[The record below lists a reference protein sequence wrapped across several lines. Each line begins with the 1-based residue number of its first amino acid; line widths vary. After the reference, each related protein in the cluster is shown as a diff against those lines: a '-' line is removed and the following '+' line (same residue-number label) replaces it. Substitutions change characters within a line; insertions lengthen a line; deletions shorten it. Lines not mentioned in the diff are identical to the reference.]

1 VLDTRTLNTR
11 TLDSRTRTTV
21 RPAYAVA
28 LGLAVLYTSY
38 ALLRH
43 HSFQTTGFDL
53 GIFEQAVRSYN
64 AGRWP
69 TADLKGPDFPLLGDH
84 FHPVLAL
91 LAVPYAIAPRA
102 ETLLVSQALLLAASA
117 IPVTRFA
124 VDRLGRRGVV
134 VGVAYGLSWGLH
146 NTVAFD
152 FHEVAFAVPLLAFS
166 LEALAREQWRRS
178 IAWAL
183 PLVLVKEDLGLTVA
197 AIGLYL
203 VWRGVRHGWAVA
215 AFGVS
220 AFAVVVFAVLPAV
233 NPAGDYPYWGQL
245 AETSGLGWLRL
256 LTVFALLAPTGFLAV
271 RSPLLVVALP
281 TLAWR
286 FASGNPAHWGIEHH
300 YSAVLMPVVFIAFV
314 TANPRRVWVSAAVT
328 AAFTL
333 VLLLRPAHQPTWN
346 EAQRSKTTEILAM
359 IPDNAHVAASNRLA
373 PHLTGRCRVSL
384 FPRVL
389 DAEWLV
395 VSQPTGWPV
404 RADEEARLVK
414 TASAT
419 HRVVAEAD
427 HVILLRRG

>member
-1 VLDTRTLNTR
+1 MLVTRPW
-11 TLDSRTRTTV
+11 TTV
-21 RPAYAVA
+21 RPAHAVA
-28 LGLAVLYTSY
+28 LGLAVLYASY
-38 ALLRH
+38 ALVRH

-53 GIFEQAVRSYN
+53 GIFEQAVRSYA

-69 TADLKGPDFPLLGDH
+69 TADLKGPGFPLLGDH
-84 FHPVLAL
+84 FHPVVAL
-91 LAVPYAIAPRA
+91 LAPAYLIAPRA
-102 ETLLVSQALLLAASA
+102 ETLLVAQALLLAVSA

-124 VDRLGRRGVV
+124 VDRLGGRGVV

-166 LEALAREQWRRS
+166 LEALARERWRAA

-220 AFAVVVFAVLPAV
+220 ASAVVVAVVLPAV
-233 NPAGDYPYWGQL
+233 NPAGGYPYWGQL

-256 LTVFALLAPTGFLAV
+256 LTVVALLAPTGFLAA
-271 RSPLLVVALP
+271 RSPLIVVALP

-286 FASGNPAHWGIEHH
+286 FASGNAAYWGVEHH
-300 YSAVLMPVVFIAFV
+300 YSAVLMPVVFIAFLA
-314 TANPRRVWVSAAVT
+314 ANPRRVWVCATVT

-333 VLLLRPAHQPTWN
+333 ALLLRPAHQPTWD
-346 EAQRSKTTEILAM
+346 EAQRATAADVLAM
-359 IPDNAHVAASNRLA
+359 IPDDADVAASNRLA

-384 FPRVL
+384 FPG

-395 VSQPTGWPV
+395 VSRPV
-404 RADEEARLVK
+404 GAEDEALLMR

>member
-1 VLDTRTLNTR
+1 MLDTRPR
-11 TLDSRTRTTV
+11 TTTRTRTTV

-28 LGLAVLYTSY
+28 LGLAVLYSGY
-38 ALLRH
+38 ALARH

-53 GIFEQAVRSYN
+53 GIFEQAVRSYA

-69 TADLKGPDFPLLGDH
+69 TADLKGPGFPLLGDH

-91 LAVPYAIAPRA
+91 LAPFYAVVPRA
-102 ETLLVSQALLLAASA
+102 ETLLVAQAVLLAVSA

-166 LEALAREQWRRS
+166 LEALARERWRP
-178 IAWAL
+178 AVTWAL

-203 VWRGVRHGWAVA
+203 VWRGVRRGWAVA
-215 AFGVS
+215 AFGVAAS
-220 AFAVVVFAVLPAV
+220 AVVVLAVLPAV
-233 NPAGDYPYWGQL
+233 NPAGGYPYWVRT
-245 AETSGLGWLRL
+245 AETGGLGWLRL
-256 LTVFALLAPTGFLAV
+256 LTAVALLAPTGFLAA
-271 RSPLLVVALP
+271 RSPLLVIALP

-286 FASGNPAHWGIEHH
+286 FASGNPAYWGIEHH
-300 YSAVLMPVVFIAFV
+300 YSAVLMPVVFLAFL
-314 TANPRRVWVSAAVT
+314 TANPRRVWICATVT

-333 VLLLRPAHQPTWN
+333 ALLLRPPHQPTWD
-346 EAQRSKTTEILAM
+346 EGRRATAAGVLAM
-359 IPDNAHVAASNRLA
+359 IPDDAHVAASNRLA

-384 FPRVL
+384 FPA

-395 VSQPTGWPV
+395 VSRPSHWPTTP
-404 RADEEARLVK
+404 DEEDRLVK
-414 TASAT
+414 KASAT

-427 HVILLRRG
+427 HVILLRRR